1 MATTQ
6 FDTWNAITEPD
17 EIITAALE
25 EANIPALMVSL
36 VHVTGD
42 MNIIRGGIRP
52 HARVLGDP
60 YVGITE
66 AQRATVRAQAL
77 EILKT
82 YRDGGCK
89 LPQAPT
95 VDQVR
100 EMMDFLVGEPL
111 PNDYGKFLMGEL
123 SLEGGDSYAQPG
135 MGDIPLE
142 KRRTFHVIIIGTG
155 MSGILAA
162 HRLKEAGI
170 SFTAIEKNASI
181 GGTWFEN
188 TYPGCRVDTPNHV
201 YSYSFK
207 PRDWPKYY
215 SPQNVLL
222 KYFNE
227 CADEFGIRPHIR
239 FNTSVEL
246 AEFDEK
252 TYTWR
257 VRVKSADGV
266 SQTLEAQAVISAVG
280 QLNRPRLPDIEGRE
294 TFNGI
299 SFHSARW
306 EHGHDLTDKRI
317 AVIGTGASA
326 FQFVPEI
333 AKQAREVFV
342 FQRTPNWIAI
352 EPVYHDDIP
361 EGKHWLLKHVPFYA
375 KWFRVFRF
383 WHIAEG
389 VLDWVKKDASW
400 IDQTHS
406 ISPANDELRAHFTK
420 GIKSIV
426 GDDADLLQKCL
437 PSYPPAGKRMLVDN
451 GTWLKTLKRDNVHLV
466 TDPIAAITET
476 GVVTKSGETYEV
488 DKLIYATGFYPS
500 RMLWPMKIKGL
511 GGIDLQEHWDG
522 NPRAYLGMTIPK
534 FPNLFCMYGPNTNIV
549 ANGSIIFF
557 SECEMRYILGCIK
570 LLLDTG
576 CEALDCKQSVH
587 DAYNQWVDEGNLQM
601 AWGAANVRSWYKNS
615 QGRVTQNWPFTLLEF
630 WNRTQVPDKSDYTL
644 YKSDLS

>member
-17 EIITAALE
+17 EFINAALE
-25 EANIPALMVSL
+25 EANIPALMASL

-42 MNIIRGGIRP
+42 MNIIRGDIRP
-52 HARVLGDP
+52 HSRVLGDP
-60 YVGITE
+60 YVGIAE

-100 EMMDFLVGEPL
+100 EMMDFLVGESL
-111 PNDYGKFLMGEL
+111 PDDYGQFLMGEL
-123 SLEGGDSYAQPG
+123 SLDSGDSYAQPG
-135 MGDIPLE
+135 LENIPLE
-142 KRRTFHVIIIGTG
+142 KRRAFHVIIIGAG

-162 HRLKEAGI
+162 HRLNEAGI
-170 SFTAIEKNASI
+170 PFTIIEKNTSI

-188 TYPGCRVDTPNHV
+188 TYPGCRVDTPNHI

-215 SPQNVLL
+215 SPQDVLL
-222 KYFNE
+222 KYFNQ

-239 FNTSVEL
+239 LNTSVESVEL
-246 AEFDEK
+246 DEK

-306 EHGHDLTDKRI
+306 EHDHDLTNKRI

-333 AKQAREVFV
+333 AKQAGEVFV

-361 EGKHWLLKHVPFYA
+361 AGKHWLLHHVPFYA

-383 WHIAEG
+383 WHNAEG
-389 VLDWVKKDASW
+389 VLAWVKKDASW
-400 IDQTHS
+400 RDQTRS
-406 ISPANDELRAHFTK
+406 ISATNDELRAHFTK
-420 GIKSIV
+420 GMKSIL
-426 GDDADLLQKCL
+426 GDDANLLQKCI
-437 PSYPPAGKRMLVDN
+437 PTYPPAGKRMLVDN

-466 TDPIAAITET
+466 TDPIATITET
-476 GVVTKSGETYEV
+476 GIATKSGETYEV
-488 DKLIYATGFYPS
+488 DMLIYATGFYPS

-570 LLLDTG
+570 LLLETG
-576 CEALDCKQSVH
+576 GTALDCKQSVH
-587 DAYNQWVDEGNLQM
+587 DTYNQWIDEGNLQM
-601 AWGAANVRSWYKNS
+601 AWGSPNVKSWYKNS

-630 WNRTQVPDKSDYTL
+630 WKRTQAPKQSDYTL
-644 YKSDLS
+644 HRSDLS